1 MSPPLVPSPATMEM
15 MVFVIQSRVSNRPGL
30 LLGLLL
36 AFLLLLPACK
46 RAEQT
51 DTAPLDQADM
61 WFNSVGALRTLNVSN
76 AEVGEL
82 TKARQAG
89 LSDLSCVNLIK
100 LARSRQKPF
109 ADGQS
114 IADLLSAGSSEQ
126 TVLELAHLN
135 QLGLWAGQ
143 AQALRLAGLSD
154 KVILAVAQRRS
165 QNLPVLSE
173 KMLEELNNAGVSDAA
188 IQDMVRNGVTEEQAS
203 YYVAQR
209 QRAAGGHGFVYQGR
223 GHTKP

>member
-1 MSPPLVPSPATMEM
+1 MFL
-15 MVFVIQSRVSNRPGL
+15 IQSWVSNRPRL
-30 LLGLLL
+30 LFGLLL

-76 AEVGEL
+76 AEIGEL
-82 TKARQAG
+82 TKAHQAG